1 VIKDARLD
9 MARRLD
15 AFVDAAFAFAVTLL
29 IAGGGDPPGSLE
41 ELSDVLLRAPAY
53 AASFALIAMFWLGY
67 RDLGRL
73 WPTRDRLS
81 TTLSLGVV
89 FLVLLY
95 VFPLRLMVE
104 SAFHALSG
112 GRLPGGDL
120 AGSFAEV
127 RNLYLIYS
135 SGFLVLSGLFAALYG
150 HHLRLRPIT
159 ETQATDGRS
168 WLINW
173 TILMSVALLSVLTAA
188 LAPPRI
194 AVWAGGMVYMLIPIA
209 IGVVSWIEKPRRA
222 PTGAPVDTD
231 GPTS

>member
-1 VIKDARLD
+1 

-29 IAGGGDPPGSLE
+29 IAGGGSPPSTLDQLRE
-41 ELSDVLLRAPAY
+41 VLLRAPAY

-81 TTLSLGVV
+81 TALSLGVV

-112 GRLPGGDL
+112 GRLPGGQL
-120 AGSFAEV
+120 ADSFVEV
-127 RNLYLIYS
+127 RDLYLIYS
-135 SGFLVLSGLFAALYG
+135 AGFLLLSSLFAALYG

-159 ETQATDGRS
+159 SQQAEDGRS
-168 WLINW
+168 WLVNW
-173 TILMSVALLSVLTAA
+173 TILMGVSILSVLTAA
-188 LAPPRI
+188 FAPPRI
-194 AVWAGGMVYMLIPIA
+194 AVWAAGMVYGLIPVA
-209 IGVVSWIEKPRRA
+209 IGIVSRIDARKA
-222 PTGAPVDTD
+222 IATVPVDT
-231 GPTS
+231 GKVTS

>member
-1 VIKDARLD
+1 MANAKLD

-29 IAGGGDPPGSLE
+29 IAGGGDPPGTLT
-41 ELSDVLLRAPAY
+41 ELKAVALRAPAY

-81 TTLSLGVV
+81 TALSLGVV

-112 GRLPGGDL
+112 GRLPGGEL
-120 AGSFAEV
+120 AGSFVEV
-127 RNLYLIYS
+127 RDLYLIYS

-159 ETQATDGRS
+159 RAQASDGRS

-194 AVWAGGMVYMLIPIA
+194 AVWAGGMVYMLIPLA
-209 IGVVSWIEKPRRA
+209 IGVASWLEERKAGGHPA
-222 PTGAPVDTD
+222 TVDTD
-231 GPTS
+231 GSTP

>member
-1 VIKDARLD
+1 MTDAKLD

-29 IAGGGDPPGSLE
+29 IAGGGDPPADLDALGA
-41 ELSDVLLRAPAY
+41 VVLRAPAY

-73 WPTRDRLS
+73 WPIRDGRS
-81 TTLSLGVV
+81 TALSLGIV

-120 AGSFAEV
+120 AQSFEEV

-135 SGFLVLSGLFAALYG
+135 TGFLVL
-150 HHLRLRPIT
+150 
-159 ETQATDGRS
+159 
-168 WLINW
+168 
-173 TILMSVALLSVLTAA
+173 
-188 LAPPRI
+188 
-194 AVWAGGMVYMLIPIA
+194 
-209 IGVVSWIEKPRRA
+209 
-222 PTGAPVDTD
+222 
-231 GPTS
+231 